1 MTRRSVQRAGT
12 RLFCRGIDDNGHV
25 ANFVETEQIVEF
37 NGDKVSFVQTRG
49 SMPFYWHQTPN
60 LRYKPPPEMIPGKDH
75 MTSCIKHFDQQL
87 SFYGRQVCVNL
98 VDQKRAEGELEKTF
112 RILITQMNNPQVRYE
127 AFDFHK
133 ECKGMKYQRANILID
148 RLAQDLE
155 QFSVFHLRSDGV
167 LLSVQNGVFRTNCI
181 DCLDRTNVIQSMFAR
196 RSLNDTFVK
205 LGLLRSGNKF
215 ENVSPSFEGV
225 FKNVWAD
232 NADLISK
239 QYSGTGALKT
249 DFTRTGK
256 RTKNGLVKDGAN
268 SLARYYLN
276 NFSDGFRQV
285 RRFLLNIRY
294 FLQTIMYISK

>member
-1 MTRRSVQRAGT
+1 M
-12 RLFCRGIDDNGHV
+12 
-25 ANFVETEQIVEF
+25 ANFVETEQIVEC

-60 LRYKPPPEMIPGKDH
+60 LRYKPPPEIVPGKDH
-75 MTSCIKHFDQQL
+75 IASCIKHFDEQL
-87 SFYGRQVCVNL
+87 AFYGRQVCINL
-98 VDQKRAEGELEKTF
+98 VDQKKAEGELEKTF
-112 RILITQMNNPQVRYE
+112 KTIITQLNNPAVRYE

-133 ECKGMKYQRANILID
+133 ECKGMKFHRANILID
-148 RLAQDLE
+148 RLTPELE
-155 QFSVFHLRSDGV
+155 QFSLFHMRFDGV
-167 LLSVQNGVFRTNCI
+167 LLSVQNGMFRTNCI

-205 LGLLRSGNKF
+205 LGLMQSGFKF
-215 ENVSPSFEGV
+215 ENIAPSFDHT

-256 RTKNGLVKDGAN
+256 RTKNGLLSDGAN

-276 NFSDGFRQV
+276 NFCDGFRQV
-285 RRFLLNIRY
+285 C
-294 FLQTIMYISK
+294 ISFNFFR